1 MKKFK
6 ARRNKSNLIWYIG
19 LFLISIAFSVSYLLR
34 NNLVNN
40 DTIMN
45 VLLNDV
51 SKKEKITDID
61 FLLKYALNI
70 NLNEEQFVFNIDDK
84 NINNKVLVTENI
96 NNYNNSPLIYI
107 YNTHQTEKYKSD
119 YLENYNISS
128 TVLVA
133 SKILKEYLT
142 ELGFNVIVEENDVAA
157 TLNSLNWKYGYSYKV
172 SRMFLENTYKENP
185 SLVYFIDLHRDS
197 SVYEKTTAEIDGE
210 KYAKILFVV
219 GLDHNDYEKNLQFA
233 EDLSAILKKYN
244 EKLYR
249 GITKKSGKGVNGIY
263 NQDFSENTMLIE
275 VGGQYNNIS
284 EVNNTLKIFAQVL
297 RDYIKENYNEKE
309 KN

>member
-6 ARRNKSNLIWYIG
+6 TKSKKSNLIWYIG
-19 LFLISIAFSVSYLLR
+19 IFLVSISFSINYLLR
-34 NNLVNN
+34 ENLIN
-40 DTIMN
+40 DNTLIDI
-45 VLLNDV
+45 LLNDV
-51 SKKEKITDID
+51 DNKKHITDID

-70 NLNEEQFVFNIDDK
+70 KLDNEKFVFNEEGNIHNNNEK
-84 NINNKVLVTENI
+84 NDNTISNK
-96 NNYNNSPLIYI
+96 PLIYI

-133 SKILKEYLT
+133 AKILKEYLT
-142 ELGFNVIVEENDVAA
+142 DLGFNVIVEEEDVAT
-157 TLNSLNWKYGYSYKV
+157 TLHSLNWKYGSSYKV

-197 SVYEKTTAEIDGE
+197 SKYEKTTTEIDGE

-219 GLDHNDYEKNLQFA
+219 GLDHENYEPNLKLV
-233 EDLSAILKKYN
+233 EDLSVILKKYN
-244 EKLYR
+244 ENLYR

-263 NQDFSENTMLIE
+263 NQDFNKNTMLIE

-297 RDYIKENYNEKE
+297 KDYIKENADEKE
-309 KN
+309 EN